1 MKQLSRLLPLALIVC
16 LMGEAH
22 LFAKNKAILVG
33 INHYP
38 DPKLELVAAQNDVAL
53 VRSFLVDHLGF
64 DQSDII
70 VIENEE
76 ATATALTDAIK
87 NHLIRSATKDDA
99 VFLYFAG
106 HGTGVKDFDGDEKDG
121 LDETLVTYDFDP
133 TDPDTWFTDD
143 LLYELLRRVP
153 TRKVITV
160 FDCCHSGS
168 GNRSIQTAPTAASEY
183 RSRFAASGFFSFDV
197 DVPDPEFLRSRSVLS
212 TQPDPY
218 HIFLAACQDEEES
231 WEGVYQ
237 GKVHGVFTNVL
248 FGQLDKKASSSL
260 GDITGEVKSE
270 IVKFSTSNPGL
281 KLQTPSS
288 TLSEE
293 TIVLSLR
300 EYLAS
305 TPNLP
310 SFGGLPQDIKAEG
323 VPRQS
328 PPTLDDVV
336 PGYRPQGDVGV
347 VLTTKKV
354 GSGGAT
360 TQFATGDLLEIEL
373 LSDTNGFAEL
383 YYYGVDDNIYR
394 IFPNGQHSD
403 NAIQAGKKL
412 VIPGGDMKFRLRM
425 ALPEN
430 FEPEIANEV
439 LVALVTTEPFSE
451 EKSEETKQ
459 RLFKIVDG
467 KKLNPAA
474 ERLIEIEETGNPRFG
489 EAMVIYRI
497 GK

>member
-1 MKQLSRLLPLALIVC
+1 MMNLSRWLLLVLLVCFLGETPLV
-16 LMGEAH
+16 
-22 LFAKNKAILVG
+22 AKNKAILVG
-33 INHYP
+33 INKYP
-38 DPKLELVAAQNDVAL
+38 DPRLELVAAQNDVAL
-53 VRSFLVDHLGF
+53 VKSFLIEKLGF
-64 DQSDII
+64 DPADII
-70 VIENEE
+70 VLQNEE
-76 ATATALTDAIK
+76 ATAGALTDAIK
-87 NHLIRSATKDDA
+87 NQFIRSTTEEDA
-99 VFLYFAG
+99 VFFYYAG
-106 HGTGVKDFDGDEKDG
+106 HGTGVKDFDEDEKDG
-121 LDETLVTYDFDP
+121 LDETLLTYDFDP
-133 TDPDTWFTDD
+133 TKPETWFTDD

-168 GNRSIQTAPTAASEY
+168 GNRSIQARPSGAADY
-183 RSRFAASGFFSFDV
+183 RPRFASSGFFTFDI
-197 DVPDPEFLRSRSVLS
+197 DSPDPGFLKSRSVLS

-231 WEGVYQ
+231 WEGVYE
-237 GKVHGVFTNVL
+237 GKVHGLFTRVL
-248 FGQLDKKASSSL
+248 VGQLEKEAASSL
-260 GDITGEVKSE
+260 GDLTKEVKSE
-270 IVKFSTSNPGL
+270 IVKYSSSEPGL
-281 KLQTPSS
+281 KLQTPSAA
-288 TLSEE
+288 LSKE

-305 TPNLP
+305 TPNP
-310 SFGGLPQDIKAEG
+310 ASFRGVPQDAKAEG

-336 PGYRPQGDVGV
+336 PGYRPRGDVGV

-354 GSGGAT
+354 GSGDAT
-360 TQFATGDLLEIEL
+360 TEFAVGDLLEIEL
-373 LSDTNGFAEL
+373 LADTNGFAEL
-383 YYYGVDDNIYR
+383 YYYGVDDNVYR
-394 IFPNGQHSD
+394 IFPNGQHED

-412 VIPGGDMKFRLRM
+412 VIPGGDMEFRLRM
-425 ALPEN
+425 GLPDDFKAEVG
-430 FEPEIANEV
+430 NEV

-451 EKSEETKQ
+451 EKSEETKG

-474 ERLIEIEETGNPRFG
+474 NRLIEIESTNEPRFG